1 MYGYLWEDEMMQNR
15 SFIPGVLAA
24 LMICL
29 AAGPAQAD
37 RPESGTFIKES
48 DMTGQCQL
56 DIINNASD
64 DLAAYLCTMREEAIR
79 AAVYIRG
86 GDTFNLTGVDDG
98 SYYLY
103 FRQGVGWNAS
113 REGFDINASSSR
125 MREPLL
131 FQTIRTADKVQ
142 YSWIQITLEKSR
154 DGNVEKVT
162 VDEEDF
168 PA

>member
-1 MYGYLWEDEMMQNR
+1 MQNR

-29 AAGPAQAD
+29 AAGLAQAD

-48 DMTGQCQL
+48 DMTDQCQL

-64 DLAAYLCTMREEAIR
+64 DLVAYLCTMREEAIR

-103 FRQGVGWNAS
+103 FRQERLERQPGGL
-113 REGFDINASSSR
+113 RHQCQQQPHEGTS
-125 MREPLL
+125 PLP
-131 FQTIRTADKVQ
+131 DHK
-142 YSWIQITLEKSR
+142 
-154 DGNVEKVT
+154 DGG
-162 VDEEDF
+162 
-168 PA
+168 